1 MRAGRPASTSSD
13 CCDVTAQPELAMSN
27 KNDVKMRISETPN
40 SMIGRGLDRSF
51 SETRIA
57 QAFAVRKDIGGQW
70 ASQSLQP

>member
-1 MRAGRPASTSSD
+1 
-13 CCDVTAQPELAMSN
+13 MSN